1 MYHLKNYIYN
11 FLNPL
16 VGLEECGSII
26 FCLKVKM
33 SPRGQKKNWKY
44 NIKMSDKEMKY
55 WLDYLKKNEK
65 RLIEECCKILD

>member
-1 MYHLKNYIYN
+1 
-11 FLNPL
+11 
-16 VGLEECGSII
+16 
-26 FCLKVKM
+26 M

-65 RLIEECCKILD
+65 IRNCLNITSS